1 MMKFIIY
8 LTKIV
13 VAGIIALLFGACQF
27 NGIKGSGN
35 VTTENRT
42 INGEFSKIQASK
54 GLDIV
59 LEQSNAKAVIVEADD
74 NLQKH
79 ITTKVEN
86 GVLIITSDYS
96 GYINVKSKKI
106 IVQAPKIDGIEVS
119 SGASFKTKNT
129 LKMNSISV
137 ESSSG
142 ADIQMAVE
150 TEKLSCEASSGSQIS
165 IHGKAIEFETASS
178 SGSNIEAEDLLSNDI
193 IANASSGGTLD
204 IHPIVS
210 LNAEASSGGNITYHA
225 IPKTITK
232 KSSSGGS
239 INKE

>member
-1 MMKFIIY
+1 MKFIIY

-35 VTTENRT
+35 VTTEYRKVND
-42 INGEFSKIQASK
+42 EFTKIQANK

-59 LEQSNAKAVIVEADD
+59 LEQSNTTSVTVEADD

-79 ITTKVEN
+79 ITTKVVN

-106 IVQAPKIDGIEVS
+106 IVKAPKIVGIDVS
-119 SGASFKTKNT
+119 SGANFTSKNT

-142 ADIQMAVE
+142 ADIKIEVE
-150 TEKLSCEASSGSQIS
+150 TEKLLCESSSGSHITV
-165 IHGKAIEFETASS
+165 HGKAIEFETASS
-178 SGSNIEAEDLLSNDI
+178 SGSGIEAEDLLSNDI
-193 IANASSGGTLD
+193 VASASSGASID
-204 IHPIVS
+204 VHPILS
-210 LNAEASSGGNITYHA
+210 LNAEASSGGNINYHS

-232 KSSSGGS
+232 KSSSGGN